1 MAAVFRC
8 VGNAMLITIITS
20 LHHGELGRL
29 RRLIISIS
37 THDHKTSHEVS
48 ASHTCPLPFRAHC
61 VGSSIPLA
69 PAISRANNTLPG
81 TATFFDVQTSRS
93 SMVVF
98 VSRGRD
104 GIARN
109 TNILLAGCPVQTALT
124 LHLISAKLVVA
135 IRRANC
141 GLGFWR

>member
-1 MAAVFRC
+1 MTTKQAIKC
-8 VGNAMLITIITS
+8 LHLTIARF
-20 LHHGELGRL
+20 LFE
-29 RRLIISIS
+29 
-37 THDHKTSHEVS
+37 
-48 ASHTCPLPFRAHC
+48 HTALVQAYPLPSQYL
-61 VGSSIPLA
+61 VTT
-69 PAISRANNTLPG
+69 TLC
-81 TATFFDVQTSRS
+81 QEQQLS
-93 SMVVF
+93 SMYRPVGPRWLWF

-124 LHLISAKLVVA
+124 LHLISAKLVVV